1 MDRMNMKNVLQQPI
15 TTGKEVWIADTARV
29 FGRVSLA
36 DNCSV
41 WFGAVLR
48 GDGDD
53 IVVGERSNIQ
63 DTAVVHVDPGFPVH
77 IGHDCILGHG
87 AIVHGAKLGNHVLIG
102 MRATVLNGAVIGNYC
117 IIGAHA
123 LVTEGM
129 HIPDYSLVLGSPAKV
144 VKQLTPEQIEK
155 VKKNAQVYVDLAKEY
170 LNHYPL

>member
-1 MDRMNMKNVLQQPI
+1 MNMKNVLQQPI

>member
-1 MDRMNMKNVLQQPI
+1 
-15 TTGKEVWIADTARV
+15 
-29 FGRVSLA
+29 
-36 DNCSV
+36 
-41 WFGAVLR
+41 LR

-53 IVVGERSNIQ
+53 IVVGERTNIQ

-87 AIVHGAKLGNHVLIG
+87 AIVHGAKLGNHVLVG
-102 MRATVLNGAVIGNYC
+102 MRATILNGAVVGNFC

-129 HIPDYSLVLGSPAKV
+129 HIPDYSLVLGAPAKV

-155 VKKNAQVYVDLAKEY
+155 VKRNAQVYVDLAKEY
-170 LNHYPL
+170 LNYFLV